1 MVDRIL
7 VPFDE
12 SEQARTALEH
22 ALTTHPDA
30 EVVVL
35 NVIDLMEA
43 GYSAPFDGGLPGYWE
58 EWYEQEEQ
66 AAEELLARAQEIAD
80 EYDAELETEVVV
92 GRPARSINEYADEN
106 DIDQILIGSHGRTGV
121 SRILLG
127 SVAEAV
133 VRRAHC
139 PVTVVR

>member
-12 SEQARTALEH
+12 SEQARSALEH
-22 ALTTHPDA
+22 ALATHPDV
-30 EVVVL
+30 EIVVL

-58 EWYEQEEQ
+58 EWYEQEEEV
-66 AAEELLARAQEIAD
+66 AEDLLAQAQKLAD
-80 EYDAELETEVVV
+80 ED
-92 GRPARSINEYADEN
+92 

>member
-12 SEQARTALEH
+12 SEQARSALTH
-22 ALTTHPDA
+22 ALTTHPEA

-58 EWYEQEEQ
+58 DWYEQEER
-66 AAEELLARAQEIAD
+66 AAEDLLEQAQELAD
-80 EYDAELETEVVV
+80 EYGVELETEIVV
-92 GRPARSINEYADEN
+92 GRPARAVNEYADEH

>member
-35 NVIDLMEA
+35 NVIDLMDA

-66 AAEELLARAQEIAD
+66 TAEDLLARAQEIAD
-80 EYDAELETEVVV
+80 EYGAELETEVVV